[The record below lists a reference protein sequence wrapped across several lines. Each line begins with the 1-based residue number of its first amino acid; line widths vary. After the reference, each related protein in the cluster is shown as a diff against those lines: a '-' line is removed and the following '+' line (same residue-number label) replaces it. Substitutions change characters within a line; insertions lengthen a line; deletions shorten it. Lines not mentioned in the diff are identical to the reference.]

1 MFRSPLATSVG
12 WPEGFG
18 VQLAE
23 VVLLL
28 ELEVFE
34 LALALPHTWLF
45 TQASTAWLQLPSV
58 LQMSVVQLSPSSQ
71 LAALE
76 QAVLTTWPL
85 STTAAPAAPDDDTIC
100 RANNTER
107 GSPAYITCRRER
119 DAARSKSEA
128 RADRAQRNLGEQML
142 NNPVRP

>member
-28 ELEVFE
+28 ELEVLE

-85 STTAAPAAPDDDTIC
+85 STTAALC
-100 RANNTER
+100 RWFSTQQSSTWVMTTR
-107 GSPAYITCRRER
+107 LISPAFT
-119 DAARSKSEA
+119 
-128 RADRAQRNLGEQML
+128 
-142 NNPVRP
+142 